1 MQNSPFHKYQAKQ
14 NFIKNSN
21 KLQNDEQ
28 SRLHKYYKK
37 EELWRKIFIG
47 SIIIE
52 FSIIIL
58 ILFLP
63 LPSIYAKYRIDRSIT
78 STIKNAEYSIIILS
92 TIFVLFSLIL
102 FAKYHNSYKNSL
114 QKINYKKDPLSYI
127 RTQVATFTQE
137 QTSGSYNTINEKP
150 IQKNDELKCPK
161 CKSSHIATVNRGYSL
176 IMGPFGSASPRN
188 VCQICGYK
196 WKPGDF

>member
-14 NFIKNSN
+14 NFINNSN

-47 SIIIE
+47 SITIE

-114 QKINYKKDPLSYI
+114 Q
-127 RTQVATFTQE
+127 
-137 QTSGSYNTINEKP
+137 
-150 IQKNDELKCPK
+150 
-161 CKSSHIATVNRGYSL
+161 
-176 IMGPFGSASPRN
+176 
-188 VCQICGYK
+188 
-196 WKPGDF
+196 